1 MPSGEDMIEREDQ
14 MLRTIQ
20 VPSHPHRII
29 SLVPSQTELLYDL
42 GLGDRVVGITKF
54 CVHPEAW
61 FRTKPRVG
69 GTKKVDIDKVRAL
82 KPDLIIGNKE
92 ENERADIEA
101 LDREFPV
108 WMSDVRDLPSA
119 LDMIRRT
126 GELTGTS
133 AKANELATDIEARFS
148 AVRPLSPVLS
158 AAYFIWREPL
168 MVVGGG
174 TFINDML
181 ARCGMENAFG
191 HRAERYAEVTPA
203 ELATADPEVILL
215 SSEPYPFAEKHI
227 ADFNMICPGTL
238 VRLVDGEFFSWYGS
252 RLLKTPAYLQ
262 GMIAGLDMDTPPA

>member
-92 ENERADIEA
+92 ENERKDIEA
-101 LDREFPV
+101 L
-108 WMSDVRDLPSA
+108 
-119 LDMIRRT
+119 
-126 GELTGTS
+126 
-133 AKANELATDIEARFS
+133 
-148 AVRPLSPVLS
+148 
-158 AAYFIWREPL
+158 
-168 MVVGGG
+168 
-174 TFINDML
+174 
-181 ARCGMENAFG
+181 
-191 HRAERYAEVTPA
+191 
-203 ELATADPEVILL
+203 
-215 SSEPYPFAEKHI
+215 
-227 ADFNMICPGTL
+227 
-238 VRLVDGEFFSWYGS
+238 
-252 RLLKTPAYLQ
+252 
-262 GMIAGLDMDTPPA
+262 